1 MMNLRN
7 TRLHIVSRKS
17 DLAERARTGVSLHC
31 HTEHS
36 QEMLDFVP
44 HYAEKLPI
52 IAQFWRRERDRYR
65 ERIGREIN
73 FSTAYWSPP
82 LAPDDVYDIEKQQI
96 EESGL
101 NAIVSLTDHDSI
113 EATLTVNERR
123 ENAFAPISMEWT
135 VPFDYGF
142 FHVGVHNLPK
152 DRAAE
157 LTKTL
162 LEFTFNEAN
171 HTSEH
176 LTEMFAMLNDLPHVL
191 VILNHPL
198 WDIEMVGKERH
209 RALLKDFVKQHG
221 KWIHALEINGFRA
234 WSENK
239 AVIEMAEAHGIPIAT
254 GGDRH
259 GCKPN
264 TVINLTDASTF
275 DDFVEEIRIN
285 KRSEVVLMP
294 AYEQPLHH
302 RQLESFAE
310 ILSHYPHFREGRRR
324 WFDRVFYDGGEGEG
338 LRALS
343 AHGWV
348 NGGPLW
354 LRWAVW
360 TLGVFGSP
368 AMRPFFRLARKKTDR
383 VPKNVDTTSFDI
395 PELDDPK
402 IDLSS
407 ERVTWS

>member
-1 MMNLRN
+1 
-7 TRLHIVSRKS
+7 
-17 DLAERARTGVSLHC
+17 
-31 HTEHS
+31 
-36 QEMLDFVP
+36 MLDFVP

-52 IAQFWRRERDRYR
+52 IAQFWRRERNRYMKR
-65 ERIGREIN
+65 VGKDVN
-73 FSTAYWSPP
+73 FATAYWSPP

-113 EATLTVNERR
+113 DATLTVNERI

-171 HTSEH
+171 HTNEY
-176 LTEMFAMLNDLPHVL
+176 LTEMFAMLNEIPQVL

-198 WDIEMVGKERH
+198 WDIEIVGKERH
-209 RALLKDFVKQHG
+209 NALLKDFVSQHG
-221 KWIHALEINGFRA
+221 KWIHAFEVNGFRA

-239 AVIEMAEAHGIPIAT
+239 AVIEMAEAFGIPVAT

-264 TVINLTDASTF
+264 TVINLTNANTF
-275 DDFVEEIRIN
+275 DDFVEEIRVN

-294 AYEQPLHH
+294 AYEQPLHS

-310 ILSHYPHFREGRRR
+310 ILSHYPHFRVGRQQ
-324 WFDRVFYDGGEGEG
+324 WFDRVFYEGNDDLG
-338 LRALS
+338 VRALS
-343 AHGWV
+343 THGWV

-368 AMRPFFRLARKKTDR
+368 AMRPIFRIARKKADR
-383 VPKNVDTTSFDI
+383 VPKTIEKTSFDI
-395 PELDDPK
+395 PEKDDSK
-402 IDLSS
+402 VGL
-407 ERVTWS
+407 EHVTWS

>member
-1 MMNLRN
+1 MNLRN
-7 TRLHIVSRKS
+7 TRLHIISRKS
-17 DLAERARTGVSLHC
+17 DLAEKAKTGVSLHC

-36 QEMLDFVP
+36 NEMLDFVP

-52 IAQFWRRERDRYR
+52 IAQFWRRERNRYMKR
-65 ERIGREIN
+65 VGKEVN

-113 EATLTVNERR
+113 NATLTVNERV

-171 HTSEH
+171 HTNEY

-198 WDIEMVGKERH
+198 WDIEIVGKERH
-209 RALLKDFVKQHG
+209 TTLLKDFVKLHG
-221 KWIHALEINGFRA
+221 KWIHAFEVNGFRA

-239 AVIEMAEAHGIPIAT
+239 AVIEMAEAFGIPVAT

-264 TVINLTDASTF
+264 TVINLTNANTF

-294 AYEQPLHH
+294 AYEQPLHS

-310 ILSHYPHFREGRRR
+310 ILSHYPHFRDGRRQ
-324 WFDRVFYDGGEGEG
+324 WFDRVFYEGNDDLG
-338 LRALS
+338 VRPLS
-343 AHGWV
+343 THGWV

-360 TLGVFGSP
+360 TLGIFGSP
-368 AMRPFFRLARKKTDR
+368 AMRPIFRIARKKADR
-383 VPKNVDTTSFDI
+383 VPKTVELTSFDI
-395 PELDDPK
+395 PEKDDPK
-402 IDLSS
+402 VDLSS
-407 ERVTWS
+407 EHVTWS

>member
-1 MMNLRN
+1 MNLRN
-7 TRLHIVSRKS
+7 TRLHIVSRKT
-17 DLAERARTGVSLHC
+17 DLAEKAKTGVSLHC

-36 QEMLDFVP
+36 NEMLDFVP

-52 IAQFWRRERDRYR
+52 IAQFWRRERDSYEKRV
-65 ERIGREIN
+65 GREVN

-101 NAIVSLTDHDSI
+101 TAIVSLTDHDSI
-113 EATLTVNERR
+113 DATLQVNARV
-123 ENAFAPISMEWT
+123 ENSFAPISMEWT

-157 LTKTL
+157 LTETL

-171 HTSEH
+171 HTNEY
-176 LTEMFAMLNDLPHVL
+176 LTEMFAMLNEIPQVL

-209 RALLKDFVKQHG
+209 TLLLKDFVRLHG

-239 AVIEMAEAHGIPIAT
+239 AVIEMAESFGIPVAT

-264 TVINLTDASTF
+264 TVINLTDAQTF
-275 DDFVEEIRIN
+275 DDFVQEIRVN

-294 AYEQPLHH
+294 AYEQPLHS

-310 ILSHYPHFREGRRR
+310 ILSHYPQFRAGRQQ
-324 WFDRVFYDGGEGEG
+324 WFDRVFYDGGEGKG
-338 LRALS
+338 VRPLS

-368 AMRPFFRLARKKTDR
+368 TMRPLFRIARKKADR
-383 VPKNVDTTSFDI
+383 VPKSAEMTSFDI
-395 PELDDPK
+395 PEPDDTT
-402 IDLSS
+402 IGLSKHATLS
-407 ERVTWS
+407 

>member
-17 DLAERARTGVSLHC
+17 DLAERAKTGVSLHC

-310 ILSHYPHFREGRRR
+310 ILSHYPQFREGRRR

>member
-1 MMNLRN
+1 
-7 TRLHIVSRKS
+7 
-17 DLAERARTGVSLHC
+17 
-31 HTEHS
+31 
-36 QEMLDFVP
+36 MLDFVP

-52 IAQFWRRERDRYR
+52 IAQFWRRERDRYKKR
-65 ERIGREIN
+65 LGREID

-82 LAPDDVYDIEKQQI
+82 LAPDDVYDIEKRQI

-113 EATLTVNERR
+113 DATLTVNERV
-123 ENAFAPISMEWT
+123 ENTYAPISMEWT
-135 VPFDYGF
+135 VPFEYGF

-171 HTSEH
+171 HTNEY
-176 LTEMFAMLNDLPHVL
+176 LTEMFAILNEIPHVL

-209 RALLKDFVKQHG
+209 TELLKDFVKRHG
-221 KWIHALEINGFRA
+221 KWIHAFEVNGFRA

-239 AVIEMAEAHGIPIAT
+239 AVIEMAEAFGIPVAT

-264 TVINLTDASTF
+264 TVINLTDAQTF

-294 AYEQPLHH
+294 AYEQPLHS

-310 ILSHYPHFREGRRR
+310 ILSHYPDFRAGRQR
-324 WFDRVFYDGGEGEG
+324 WFDRVFYDGGEGDG
-338 LRALS
+338 LRPLS

-348 NGGPLW
+348 NGGPPW

-368 AMRPFFRLARKKTDR
+368 AVRPIFRLARKKTDR
-383 VPKNVDTTSFDI
+383 VPKTAEMTRFDI
-395 PELDDPK
+395 PKIDDPK